1 MDALKALISGG
12 VIIGLATTIGMRGGG
27 IATAAKGAG
36 SAASGFIGTAIK
48 G

>member
-1 MDALKALISGG
+1 MDVLKALVSGA

-36 SAASGFIGTAIK
+36 SAASGLIGTSIK

>member
-1 MDALKALISGG
+1 MDVLKALVSGG

-27 IATAAKGAG
+27 IATAVKGAG
-36 SAASGFIGTAIK
+36 SASSGFIGTAIR

>member
-1 MDALKALISGG
+1 MDVFKALVSG
-12 VIIGLATTIGMRGGG
+12 VVVIGLVTSIGLHGGG

-36 SAASGFIGTAIK
+36 SATQGVLGTAIK

>member
-1 MDALKALISGG
+1 MDVLKALVSG
-12 VIIGLATTIGMRGGG
+12 VVVIGLATSIGMRGGG

-36 SAASGFIGTAIK
+36 SATSSVLGTAIK

>member
-1 MDALKALISGG
+1 MDVVKTLVSGV

-27 IATAAKGAG
+27 IASAAKGVG
-36 SAASGFIGTAIK
+36 SATSGVLGTAIK

>member
-1 MDALKALISGG
+1 MNVAKALVSG
-12 VIIGLATTIGMRGGG
+12 VIVIGLATSIGLHGGG

-36 SAASGFIGTAIK
+36 SATQGVLGTAIR